1 MCPNISPKKTVEGA
15 LAGLAASMLWAT
27 VVAWVGTSFIPN
39 LPPVWHFTILGLI
52 AGVCSQCGDL
62 TASIVKRYCGVK
74 DYGTIFPGHG
84 GMMDRLDG
92 AMFNIVVVYVYFRL
106 MLIY

>member
-1 MCPNISPKKTVEGA
+1 MKAQATNGRA
-15 LAGLAASMLWAT
+15 AGKIIRCMLAALL
-27 VVAWVGTSFIPN
+27 VAAAVFAGFFIEG
-39 LPPVWHFTILGLI
+39 LPPLWHFALLGLV

-92 AMFNIVVVYVYFRL
+92 AMFNVVVVYVYFRL
-106 MLIY
+106 MLI

>member
-1 MCPNISPKKTVEGA
+1 M
-15 LAGLAASMLWAT
+15 
-27 VVAWVGTSFIPN
+27 
-39 LPPVWHFTILGLI
+39 
-52 AGVCSQCGDL
+52 CSQCGDL

-92 AMFNIVVVYVYFRL
+92 AMFNVVVVYVYFRL
-106 MLIY
+106 MPI